1 MKKYKS
7 VPKTLPKSHNDDNW
21 ANFEI
26 TYDLHMFSGL
36 LDMYLQF
43 TERKPSVYWG
53 WHIMKE
59 HPGIFWMSH
68 SRTLLV
74 NQLGS
79 FSIYW
84 AQ

>member
-1 MKKYKS
+1 MSSK
-7 VPKTLPKSHNDDNW
+7 PENGE
-21 ANFEI
+21 NFEI

-36 LDMYLQF
+36 LDVYFQF
-43 TERKPSVYWG
+43 TERKLSVYWR

-59 HPGIFWMSH
+59 PSSIFWMSH
-68 SRTLLV
+68 SGTSSV

-79 FSIYW
+79 FTIYW